1 MAVGLGLHGEPGI
14 SEQPL
19 LSAAVGCARTVAEV
33 DARSYARPD
42 RNRTIRRRGGVILD
56 LDPSPGLFRELIW
69 LVGGPPD
76 TLPSLTL
83 NLVGVAGLTVDV
95 ARAGL
100 AALPRSTIAVATDTT
115 VEIKLAALPPG
126 VTVRLDDNP
135 TDSTVPVPPGRHR
148 ITLAAEGEQP
158 RWFM

>member
-1 MAVGLGLHGEPGI
+1 MTKIYNDPADFSGEALSGFVGACPTYV
-14 SEQPL
+14 QQ
-19 LSAAVGCARTVAEV
+19 
-33 DARSYARPD
+33 
-42 RNRTIRRRGGVILD
+42 
-56 LDPSPGLFRELIW
+56 
-69 LVGGPPD
+69 VGGPPD

-100 AALPRSTIAVATDTT
+100 AALPRSTIAVATDTA